1 MKKLIIIGLGNPGEE
16 YKNTPHNIGFETL
29 DKIVE
34 TLQDNGNPTKE
45 RHAREGATYE
55 FNINEKRIVLLKPL
69 LYMNLSGSAVKK
81 VLKENNADPKKKL
94 WVIHDDVDIEAG
106 TIKVK
111 KGGGSA
117 GHKGIENIA
126 KSVGTN
132 DFWRFRVGIRPK
144 NAPVKRSPEFMSE
157 FVTKKNGIKTI
168 AVPLYAHGVSRLFIE
183 SVKDMLQVVIV
194 AAPESE
200 RMQLPWNVQFIYPHA
215 LEDRYV
221 ARAMAESPEGIREDY
236 LRNRFRN
243 YMHRF
248 RLYTAQKKK
257 LSLQIELQANTISVN
272 SQ

>member
-1 MKKLIIIGLGNPGEE
+1 MKKLIIAGLGNPGEE

-29 DKIVE
+29 DKIAE
-34 TLQDNGNPTKE
+34 ILQDSGNIAKE
-45 RHAREGATYE
+45 RHTREGATYE
-55 FNINEKRIVLLKPL
+55 FNVNGTRVVLLKPL

-157 FVTKKNGIKTI
+157 FVTKKLTGNALAKMRKSVETCAEMVLESIENGIEKTKRI
-168 AVPLYAHGVSRLFIE
+168 MI
-183 SVKDMLQVVIV
+183 
-194 AAPESE
+194 
-200 RMQLPWNVQFIYPHA
+200 N
-215 LEDRYV
+215 
-221 ARAMAESPEGIREDY
+221 
-236 LRNRFRN
+236 
-243 YMHRF
+243 
-248 RLYTAQKKK
+248 
-257 LSLQIELQANTISVN
+257 
-272 SQ
+272 